1 MDIIINSASPPIV
14 TAIMPSLSG
23 SSTDNPELTITN
35 TASSAPVLTAV
46 VSSFSPAAANIK
58 QAVTELNDHVQTLQR
73 DLHFSV
79 DQGMMVVKV
88 VDTESNKV
96 ISQMPTQAAL
106 DLAQT
111 LNADNNA
118 TSFNLFNSKA

>member
-23 SSTDNPELTITN
+23 SSTDNPELPMTN

>member
-23 SSTDNPELTITN
+23 SSTDNPELTMTN

-79 DQGMMVVKV
+79 DQIK
-88 VDTESNKV
+88 
-96 ISQMPTQAAL
+96 
-106 DLAQT
+106 
-111 LNADNNA
+111 
-118 TSFNLFNSKA
+118 LFRKCRPRRH

>member
-23 SSTDNPELTITN
+23 SSTDNPELTMTN

>member
-1 MDIIINSASPPIV
+1 MDIIINTASPPIV
-14 TAIMPSLSG
+14 TAIMPNLSG
-23 SSTDNPELTITN
+23 LPTDNPELTMTN
-35 TASSAPVLTAV
+35 TTSSPPVLTAV
-46 VSSFSPAAANIK
+46 VSSFSPAAINIK

-73 DLHFSV
+73 GLLFSV
-79 DQGMMVVKV
+79 DQGLMVVKV
-88 VDTESNKV
+88 VDTDSNKV